1 MELIKSPLNYTGGKF
16 KLLGQLLPLFPSTE
30 ECDTFIDLFCGGC
43 NVAANV
49 EYSKVIAND
58 SLSQLIGIYEHFKA
72 FSPQDIDG
80 LIEQHIAE
88 YNLSKTNKEGYYKL
102 KDKYN
107 STKDN
112 SLLFTLICYAFNN
125 QIRFNK
131 SGEYNMPF
139 GKDRSSYN
147 KAIKERIPSFVSRVK
162 NIEFRN
168 ESFEKIE
175 PEGNCFIYCLP
186 EGSAIYQD
194 GEYKPIECVK
204 ELETDLG
211 NGNICTKVHKR
222 YTEDEDILEVCVMG
236 VSRHQNLKLSKNHI
250 VFVYENGEVVE
261 KKASE
266 LTISDLLIIDYEKE
280 VVDYFPEYTIFSK
293 HSRKLLNIDY
303 SKKETFA
310 KILGLFMAQGHKQNG
325 LHFSYDTKK
334 VYSHT
339 FTIEGLKQFFGITPS
354 VRILNDAGS
363 VTQIVLSSNEVM
375 NYFLNFY
382 NGKNAR
388 EKELSDFIMKWPINL
403 QLQVL
408 RGWLEGDG
416 GMWSDLEVEQNPKF
430 TRSSSRNRFKLT
442 GTTTSHALACQFYNI
457 ALRCGL
463 HPSIKTRITKYSFP
477 ERGTT
482 FKDGR
487 TESVCYDVYFT
498 MKMDIEVILNKK
510 IEGRN
515 CGRRFH
521 KNGYLVTR
529 IKEINIIKYTGF
541 MYDLTTT
548 EGNFWCYGNV
558 KVHNCDPPYL
568 ITTAT
573 YNESGGWTEKEEV
586 KLLDYLD
593 RCNSQGVKFALSNV
607 LTHKGKVNS
616 LLDNWAEKYNIHYL
630 NKNYDSCSYH
640 TKIEVG
646 QKTTEI
652 LVTNY

>member
-16 KLLGQLLPLFPSTE
+16 KLLGQLLPLFPPTE
-30 ECDTFIDLFCGGC
+30 DCDTFIDLFCGGC

-58 SLSQLIGIYEHFKA
+58 SLGQLIGIYEHFKA
-72 FSPQDIDG
+72 LSPQDIDG

-175 PEGNCFIYCLP
+175 PEGNSFIY
-186 EGSAIYQD
+186 
-194 GEYKPIECVK
+194 
-204 ELETDLG
+204 
-211 NGNICTKVHKR
+211 
-222 YTEDEDILEVCVMG
+222 
-236 VSRHQNLKLSKNHI
+236 
-250 VFVYENGEVVE
+250 
-261 KKASE
+261 
-266 LTISDLLIIDYEKE
+266 
-280 VVDYFPEYTIFSK
+280 
-293 HSRKLLNIDY
+293 
-303 SKKETFA
+303 
-310 KILGLFMAQGHKQNG
+310 
-325 LHFSYDTKK
+325 
-334 VYSHT
+334 
-339 FTIEGLKQFFGITPS
+339 
-354 VRILNDAGS
+354 
-363 VTQIVLSSNEVM
+363 
-375 NYFLNFY
+375 
-382 NGKNAR
+382 
-388 EKELSDFIMKWPINL
+388 
-403 QLQVL
+403 
-408 RGWLEGDG
+408 
-416 GMWSDLEVEQNPKF
+416 
-430 TRSSSRNRFKLT
+430 
-442 GTTTSHALACQFYNI
+442 
-457 ALRCGL
+457 
-463 HPSIKTRITKYSFP
+463 
-477 ERGTT
+477 
-482 FKDGR
+482 
-487 TESVCYDVYFT
+487 
-498 MKMDIEVILNKK
+498 
-510 IEGRN
+510 
-515 CGRRFH
+515 
-521 KNGYLVTR
+521 
-529 IKEINIIKYTGF
+529 
-541 MYDLTTT
+541 
-548 EGNFWCYGNV
+548 
-558 KVHNCDPPYL
+558 CDPPYL

-616 LLDNWAEKYNIHYL
+616 ILDNWAEKYNIHYL